1 MKPKLSRAGIQLRE
15 QFDDNYGDRDRR
27 SDGWIADARHTAA
40 GNSDHVPCKKTGYVR
55 AIDVDRDV
63 SGKAKPDLM
72 PYIVDQIVRACK
84 TRSEKR
90 ISYIIFDGFIY
101 SSKFRFI
108 KRKYKGANKHTSHA
122 HFSFKKEADLRGEFY
137 QIPMLGGDNVQTK

>member
-27 SDGWIADARHTAA
+27 SDGWIADARHIAA
-40 GNSDHVPCKKTGYVR
+40 GNSDHVPCKKTGIVR
-55 AIDVDRDV
+55 ALDIDRDV

-84 TRSEKR
+84 TGSEKR
-90 ISYIIFDGFIY
+90 INYIIFDGFIY

-108 KRKYKGANKHTSHA
+108 KRKYTGANKHTHHA

-137 QIPMLGGDNVQTK
+137 QIPMLGGK

>member
-40 GNSDHVPCKKTGYVR
+40 GNSDHVPCKKTGIVR
-55 AIDVDRDV
+55 ALDIDRDV
-63 SGKAKPDLM
+63 SGKSKPDLM
-72 PYIVDQIVRACK
+72 PYIIDQIVRACK

-108 KRKYKGANKHTSHA
+108 KRKYKGANKHISHA
-122 HFSFKKEADLRGEFY
+122 HFSFKKKADLRGEFY
-137 QIPMLGGDNVQTK
+137 KIPMLGGKL

>member
-1 MKPKLSRAGIQLRE
+1 MTPKLSKAGIQLRE
-15 QFDDNYGDRDRR
+15 QFDDAYPDRDRR
-27 SDGWIADARHTAA
+27 SDGWIADARHVAA
-40 GNSDHVPCKKTGYVR
+40 GTSDHIPCRKTGIVR
-55 AIDVDRDV
+55 AIDIDRDV
-63 SGKAKPDLM
+63 SGKSKPDLM

-108 KRKYKGANKHTSHA
+108 KRKYSGANKHTH
-122 HFSFKKEADLRGEFY
+122 HMHVSFKKEADLRGEFY
-137 QIPMLGGDNVQTK
+137 QIPMIGGKK

>member
-1 MKPKLSRAGIQLRE
+1 MKPRLSKAAIQLRE

-40 GNSDHVPCKKTGYVR
+40 GNSDHVPCKKTGIVR
-55 AIDVDRDV
+55 ALDIDRDV

-72 PYIVDQIVRACK
+72 PYIIDQIVRACK

-108 KRKYKGANKHTSHA
+108 KRKYKGANKHAHHA

-137 QIPMLGGDNVQTK
+137 QIPMLGGKL

>member
-1 MKPKLSRAGIQLRE
+1 MKQPRLSKAGVQLRE

-40 GNSDHVPCKKTGYVR
+40 GNSDHVPCKKTGIVR
-55 AIDVDRDV
+55 ALDIDRDV
-63 SGKAKPDLM
+63 SGKSKPDLM
-72 PYIVDQIVRACK
+72 PYIIDQIVRACK

-90 ISYIIFDGFIY
+90 INYIIFDGFIY

-108 KRKYKGANKHTSHA
+108 KRKYKGANKHAHHA

-137 QIPMLGGDNVQTK
+137 QIPMLGGKQ